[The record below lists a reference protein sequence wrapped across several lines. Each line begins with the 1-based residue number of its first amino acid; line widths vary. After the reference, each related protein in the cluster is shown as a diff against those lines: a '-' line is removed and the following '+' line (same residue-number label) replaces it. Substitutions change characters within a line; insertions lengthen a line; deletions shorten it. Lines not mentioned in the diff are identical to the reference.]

1 MGMTFLF
8 QKIFSQ
14 PRSQNEMDWLLDGWR
29 KYPPVIGVAISE
41 SFSKRIAGD
50 LELGYLK
57 QTIQPCY
64 TFLFN
69 FPDLLRLKPY
79 ARSQGRCQDF

>member
-50 LELGYLK
+50 LELSDLK
-57 QTIQPCY
+57 
-64 TFLFN
+64 
-69 FPDLLRLKPY
+69 
-79 ARSQGRCQDF
+79 